1 MLFGRVKPLDA
12 ILATAKKK
20 SLERTLGALQLTLFG
35 IGAVIGTGIFVLT
48 SEGAQKAGPGLMLAF
63 AIAGLICIVAALC
76 YAEIASMIPVA
87 GSAYTYTYA
96 TMGELLAWTV
106 GWALVLEYAVA
117 ASAVSVGWS
126 GYFVGT
132 LRELAGID
140 LPIWLTAG
148 PVALGGAPG
157 GFINLPAVFIAGVI
171 TWLLMIGTT
180 ESARVN
186 AILVVIKVVALTTF
200 IVLTLPSEEFD
211 TGRFNPFL
219 PAGVFGGFGTGLGA
233 VGAAAIIFFAYVGFD
248 SVSTAAEET
257 KNPQRNVP
265 IGLIGSLLFCTVF
278 YILVAAG
285 AIGTIGGQPIMG
297 PNGIPFPAGSAEL
310 ARQCAL
316 PQYADWL
323 VCSNEALAHVLRQ
336 IGYSTIGNM
345 LGLAA
350 FIALPSVI
358 LILLYGQTRI
368 FFVMS
373 RDGLLP
379 EGLSKIHPKWKT
391 PYVVTL
397 MTGCVVAFA
406 AAFLPVGRLAEIANT
421 GTLYAFLMV
430 ALAVLL
436 LRVRDPQRPRAFRV
450 PGVWFV
456 APAAMFGCAFLFFN
470 LPASAMLVFPVWGAV
485 GLLIYFGYSRSRSHL
500 GRGIVEVVDDI
511 EGRETMLPIDAPG
524 AAER

>member
-12 ILATAKKK
+12 ILATARKKA
-20 SLERTLGALQLTLFG
+20 LPRTLGALQLTLFG

-63 AIAGLICIVAALC
+63 AIAGAICIVAALC
-76 YAEIASMIPVA
+76 YAEIASMIPVS

-132 LRELAGID
+132 LRELAGVE

-148 PVALGGAPG
+148 PLVLGGVDG
-157 GFINLPAVFIAGVI
+157 GFINLPAVVIALAV
-171 TWLLMIGTT
+171 TWLLVIGTT

-186 AILVVIKVVALTTF
+186 AVLVAIKVIALTAF
-200 IVLTLPSEEFD
+200 IALTLPSEEFS

-257 KNPQRNVP
+257 KDPQRNVP

-316 PQYADWL
+316 PQYSEML

-336 IGYSTIGNM
+336 IGYSTVGNFV
-345 LGLAA
+345 GLAA

-379 EGLSKIHPKWKT
+379 ERLSTIHPKWRT
-391 PYVVTL
+391 PYIVT
-397 MTGCVVAFA
+397 MITGSVVAFA
-406 AAFLPVGRLAEIANT
+406 AAFLPVGKLAEIANT

-430 ALAVLL
+430 AVAVLI
-436 LRVRDPQRPRAFRV
+436 LRVKEPNRERSFSV
-450 PGVWFV
+450 PAVWFV
-456 APAAMFGCAFLFFN
+456 APASILGCAFLFFN
-470 LPASAMLVFPVWGAV
+470 LPFHAMLVFPVWGAV
-485 GLLIYFGYSRSRSHL
+485 GLLIYFSYSRSRSHL
-500 GRGIVEVVDDI
+500 GRGIIEVVDDI
-511 EGRETMLPIDAPG
+511 EGEETMLPIDPPRAG
-524 AAER
+524 